1 MYRKWILPTLVA
13 LPLAIGGLVV
23 VASQSASEAKAAN
36 AEGFVCPITGDE
48 LPCEKCCPL
57 ND

>member
-1 MYRKWILPTLVA
+1 MYRKWLVPILVA

-23 VASQSASEAKAAN
+23 VASQSAGEAPAAKAQ
-36 AEGFVCPITGDE
+36 GVVCPITGAE